1 MKMAK
6 RFKVNKNADKKA
18 FIKSGQM
25 MNSKNLPKLSRGGIR
40 F

>member
-1 MKMAK
+1 MKRKKISKKTSNKVFAK
-6 RFKVNKNADKKA
+6 T
-18 FIKSGQM
+18 GGM

>member
-1 MKMAK
+1 MAK
-6 RFKVNKNADKKA
+6 RFKVNKGQDRKA

-25 MNSKNLPKLSRGGIR
+25 INSKNLPKLSRCGIR

>member
-1 MKMAK
+1 MAK
-6 RFKVNKNADKKA
+6 RFKVSPKGDKKA

-25 MNSKNLPKLSRGGIR
+25 MNSKNVPKLSRGGIR